1 MIYNIFISHSWNYDD
16 KYYSL
21 LTLLNS
27 NPYFNY
33 KDYSIPKDDPIQYT
47 YDYQLKDAIR
57 RKRQPTSCVII
68 LAGVYAN
75 YSKWINIE
83 INIAKEL
90 GKKIIAVEYWGT
102 ERSSSVVKNA
112 ADIVVKWNSKSII
125 SAIRGY

>member
-57 RKRQPTSCVII
+57 RKMQPTSCVII